1 MARLRTRQRFTNELD
16 GRARVLVH
24 TGVTRQRAA
33 ADKPGTMIEA
43 LAAAIVLGG
52 INAFGDYVTLA
63 FELQAKPAYAVI
75 RACVVACCIGGIVGL
90 RAKQIMLGAVC
101 GLIAGVL
108 AGVAYQ
114 SLLPLGL
121 WSAAAIAAALFWTG
135 FGLIDVVLRG
145 DSTVGGSLVR
155 GIAAAALCL
164 LFFYTLTSAWPEK
177 PTREPNLIRLALI
190 WSGAFLPGFVVLF
203 FQKG

>member
-1 MARLRTRQRFTNELD
+1 
-16 GRARVLVH
+16 
-24 TGVTRQRAA
+24 
-33 ADKPGTMIEA
+33 MIEA
-43 LAAAIVLGG
+43 LAAAIVLGS
-52 INAFGDYVTLA
+52 ITAFGDYVTLA

-75 RACVVACCIGGIVGL
+75 RACVIAYCIGGIVGL

-101 GLIAGVL
+101 GLVVGLL

-114 SLLPLGL
+114 VLLPFGV
-121 WSAAAIAAALFWTG
+121 WSAAAVSAALFWIG
-135 FGLIDVVLRG
+135 FGLIDVMLRG
-145 DSTVGGSLVR
+145 DTTVSGSLIR
-155 GIAAAALCL
+155 GIAGAALCL

-190 WSGAFLPGFVVLF
+190 WSGAFFPGFVVLF